1 MSEKF
6 SEKIHILTITK
17 QILELKIW
25 INEIRNPVESRDGR
39 FKMAEEW
46 ISNLKEI
53 LFKVN
58 QPDPK
63 EKNV

>member
-25 INEIRNPVESRDGR
+25 INEIRNPVESLNR
-39 FKMAEEW
+39 FEMAEEW